1 MKVLS
6 FGSLNLDYV
15 YAMDHFVEPG
25 ETTAASGRSIHR
37 GGKGL
42 NQSVALA
49 QAGAETYHAGR
60 IGTDGTMLK
69 DWLTVKGVDV
79 SLLETDTGIPT
90 GHAIIQVVPSGQ
102 NSIIILA
109 GTNGSITE
117 AFVDEMLTHF
127 EPGDLMLLQNETSCR
142 DYAIEKAAEKGMKV
156 AINPSPMT
164 DELASSPAL
173 KHVSYF
179 ILNEIEGKA
188 VTGET
193 DPDVICKKMK
203 EMFPDGIVVL
213 TLGGDGAI
221 SYDGV
226 NRYSHG
232 IYPVKAVDT
241 TAAGDTFAGYFLATL
256 AAGETAQTALQ
267 RASKA
272 AAIAVTRPGAS
283 DSIPTLEEVLTTDL
297 GEPLAGK

>member
-6 FGSLNLDYV
+6 LGSLNLDYV
-15 YAMDHFVEPG
+15 YAVDHFVQAG
-25 ETTAASGRSIHR
+25 ETLAASDRSIHR

-60 IGTDGTMLK
+60 IGTDGIMLK
-69 DWLTVKGVDV
+69 DWLVAKGVDV
-79 SLLETDTGIPT
+79 SFLETDTDIPT

-109 GTNGSITE
+109 GTNGSINE
-117 AFVDEMLTHF
+117 EYVDKVLAHF
-127 EPGDLMLLQNETSCR
+127 EPGDLLLMQNETSCR
-142 DYAIEKAAEKGMKV
+142 DYAIEQAAKKGLKV
-156 AINPSPMT
+156 ALNPSPMT
-164 DELASSPAL
+164 DELAKSTAL
-173 KHVSYF
+173 QYVSFF

-193 DPDVICKKMK
+193 DPDKICKAMK
-203 EMFPDGIVVL
+203 ERYPDGTIVL
-213 TLGGDGAI
+213 TLG
-221 SYDGV
+221 SDGV
-226 NRYSHG
+226 VYFDGTKRLSHG

-241 TAAGDTFAGYFLATL
+241 TAAGDTFTGFFLATL
-256 AAGETAQTALQ
+256 AAGESPEVALQ

-272 AAIAVTRPGAS
+272 SAIAVTRPGAS
-283 DSIPTLEEVLTTDL
+283 DSIPTLEEVLNLDL
-297 GEPLAGK
+297 GDPLTGK

>member
-6 FGSLNLDYV
+6 LGSLNLDYV
-15 YAMDHFVEPG
+15 YAVDHFVQAG
-25 ETTAASGRSIHR
+25 ETLAASDRSIHR

-60 IGTDGTMLK
+60 IGTDGIMLK
-69 DWLTVKGVDV
+69 DWLVAKGADV
-79 SLLETDTGIPT
+79 SFLETDTDIPT

-117 AFVDEMLTHF
+117 EYVDRVLAHF
-127 EPGDLMLLQNETSCR
+127 EPGDLLLMQNETSCR
-142 DYAIEKAAEKGMKV
+142 DYAIEQAAKKGLKV
-156 AINPSPMT
+156 ALNPSPMT
-164 DELASSPAL
+164 DELAKSTAL
-173 KHVSYF
+173 QYVSYF

-193 DPDVICKKMK
+193 DPDEICKTMK
-203 EMFPDGIVVL
+203 ERYPDGTVVL
-213 TLGGDGAI
+213 TLG
-221 SYDGV
+221 SDGV
-226 NRYSHG
+226 VYFDGTQRLSHG

-241 TAAGDTFAGYFLATL
+241 TAAGDTFTGFFLATL
-256 AAGETAQTALQ
+256 AAGESPKVALQ

-272 AAIAVTRPGAS
+272 SAIAVTRPGAS
-283 DSIPTLEEVLTTDL
+283 DSIPTLEEVLNLDL
-297 GEPLAGK
+297 GDPLTGK

>member
-6 FGSLNLDYV
+6 LGSLNLDYV
-15 YAMDHFVEPG
+15 YAVDHFVQAG
-25 ETTAASGRSIHR
+25 ETLAASDRSIHR

-60 IGTDGTMLK
+60 IGTDGIMLK
-69 DWLTVKGVDV
+69 DWLVAKGVDV
-79 SLLETDTGIPT
+79 SFLETDTDIPT

-117 AFVDEMLTHF
+117 EYVDKVLAHF
-127 EPGDLMLLQNETSCR
+127 EPGDLLLMQNETSCR
-142 DYAIEKAAEKGMKV
+142 DYAIEQASKKGLKV
-156 AINPSPMT
+156 ALNPSRMT
-164 DELASSPAL
+164 DELAKSPAL
-173 KHVSYF
+173 QYVSYF

-193 DPDVICKKMK
+193 DPDEICKAMK
-203 EMFPDGIVVL
+203 ERYPDGTVVL
-213 TLGGDGAI
+213 TLG
-221 SYDGV
+221 SDGV
-226 NRYSHG
+226 VYFDGTQRLSHG

-241 TAAGDTFAGYFLATL
+241 TAAGDTFTGFFLATL
-256 AAGETAQTALQ
+256 AAGESPEVALQ

-272 AAIAVTRPGAS
+272 SAIAVTRPGAS
-283 DSIPTLEEVLTTDL
+283 DSIPTLEEVLNLDL
-297 GEPLAGK
+297 GDPLTGK

>member
-6 FGSLNLDYV
+6 FGSLNVDYV
-15 YAMDHFVEPG
+15 YALDHFVQAG
-25 ETTAASGRSIHR
+25 ETIAASGRSIHR

-49 QAGAETYHAGR
+49 LAGAETYHAGR
-60 IGTDGTMLK
+60 LGQDGLMLR
-69 DWLTVKGVDV
+69 DWLVRNGVDV
-79 SLLETDTGIPT
+79 SLTEIDPEIPS

-117 AFVDEMLTHF
+117 DFVDRMLASF
-127 EPGDLMLLQNETSCR
+127 GPGDWMLLQNETSCR
-142 DYAIEKAAEKGMKV
+142 DYAIRRAAEKGLKV
-156 AINPSPMT
+156 ALNPSPMT

-173 KHVSYF
+173 ADVTYF

-193 DPDVICKKMK
+193 DPDRICLAMK
-203 EMFPDGIVVL
+203 EKYPNGIIVL
-213 TLGGDGAI
+213 TLGSDGVVY
-221 SYDGV
+221 YDGE
-226 NRYSHG
+226 RRLSHG

-241 TAAGDTFAGYFLATL
+241 TAAGDTFAGFFLATL
-256 AAGETAQTALQ
+256 ANGGDPETALQ

-272 AAIAVTRPGAS
+272 SAIAVTRPGAS
-283 DSIPTLEEVLTTDL
+283 DSIPSLREVLELDL
-297 GEPLAGK
+297 GEPVPGK

>member
-6 FGSLNLDYV
+6 LGSLNLDYV
-15 YAMDHFVEPG
+15 YAVDHFVQAG
-25 ETTAASGRSIHR
+25 ETLAASDRSIHR

-60 IGTDGTMLK
+60 IGTDGIMLK
-69 DWLTVKGVDV
+69 DWLVAKGADV
-79 SLLETDTGIPT
+79 SFLETDTDIPT

-117 AFVDEMLTHF
+117 EYVDRVLAHF
-127 EPGDLMLLQNETSCR
+127 EPGDLLLMQNETSCR
-142 DYAIEKAAEKGMKV
+142 DYAIEQAAKKGLKV
-156 AINPSPMT
+156 ALNPSPMT
-164 DELASSPAL
+164 DELAKSPAL
-173 KHVSYF
+173 QYVSYF

-193 DPDVICKKMK
+193 DPDEICKTMK
-203 EMFPDGIVVL
+203 ERYPDGTVVL
-213 TLGGDGAI
+213 TLG
-221 SYDGV
+221 SDGV
-226 NRYSHG
+226 VYFDGTQRLSHG

-241 TAAGDTFAGYFLATL
+241 TAAGDTFTGFFLATL
-256 AAGETAQTALQ
+256 AAGESPKVALQ

-272 AAIAVTRPGAS
+272 SAIAVTRPGAS
-283 DSIPTLEEVLTTDL
+283 DSIPTLEEVLKLDL
-297 GEPLAGK
+297 GDPLTGK

>member
-6 FGSLNLDYV
+6 LGSMNLDYV
-15 YAMDHFVEPG
+15 YAVDHFVQAG
-25 ETTAASGRSIHR
+25 ETLAASDRSIHR

-60 IGTDGTMLK
+60 IGTDGIMLK
-69 DWLTVKGVDV
+69 DWLAAKGVDV
-79 SLLETDTGIPT
+79 SFLETDTDIPT

-109 GTNGSITE
+109 GTNGSINE
-117 AFVDEMLTHF
+117 EYVDKVLAHF
-127 EPGDLMLLQNETSCR
+127 EPGDLLLMQNETSCR
-142 DYAIEKAAEKGMKV
+142 DYAIEQAAKKGLKV
-156 AINPSPMT
+156 ALNPSPMT
-164 DELASSPAL
+164 DELAKSTAL
-173 KHVSYF
+173 QYVSFF

-193 DPDVICKKMK
+193 DPDKICKAMK
-203 EMFPDGIVVL
+203 ERYPDGTVVL
-213 TLGGDGAI
+213 TLG
-221 SYDGV
+221 SDGV
-226 NRYSHG
+226 VYFDGTKRLSHG

-241 TAAGDTFAGYFLATL
+241 TAAGDTFTGFFLATL
-256 AAGETAQTALQ
+256 AAGEPPEVALQ

-272 AAIAVTRPGAS
+272 SAIAVTRPGAS
-283 DSIPTLEEVLTTDL
+283 DSIPTLEEVLNLDL
-297 GEPLAGK
+297 GDPLTGK

>member
-15 YAMDHFVEPG
+15 YAMDHFVQAG
-25 ETTAASGRSIHR
+25 ETIAASDRSIHR

-49 QAGAETYHAGR
+49 LAGAETYHAGR
-60 IGTDGTMLK
+60 IGQDGLMLQ
-69 DWLTVKGVDV
+69 DWLVHNGVDV
-79 SLLETDTGIPT
+79 SLLEIDPVMPT
-90 GHAIIQVVPSGQ
+90 GHAIIQVDRTGQ

-117 AFVDEMLTHF
+117 GFVDSMLESF
-127 EPGDLMLLQNETSCR
+127 GPGDWMLLQNETSCR
-142 DYAIEKAAEKGMKV
+142 DYAIRKAAEKGMKV
-156 AINPSPMT
+156 ALNPSPMT
-164 DELASSPAL
+164 EELAASPAL
-173 KHVSYF
+173 ADVSYF

-193 DPDVICKKMK
+193 EPDEICRVMR
-203 EMFPDGIVVL
+203 ERFPDSVVVL
-213 TLGGDGAI
+213 TLGGDGVV
-221 SYDGV
+221 YDDGSK
-226 NRYSHG
+226 RLSHG

-256 AAGETAQTALQ
+256 SNGGDPETALQ

-283 DSIPTLEEVLTTDL
+283 DSIPTLQEVLEMDL